1 MERRVLCLDCDGVIF
16 NTVQMI
22 QKIIAKINYCCSQEF
37 QEKNID
43 RALKENQI
51 DLYNKY
57 RRIRKITIDEVLEE
71 TSDIYKNRIR
81 YNEMYVYK
89 NTFYG
94 VVEMIAA
101 ICEARI
107 FDKIYITTHVNSLQ
121 EVLAKT
127 QFFGNF
133 LSQVEVFT
141 IPFNSEPYNPDK
153 NNYYENFNRKRTNK
167 PAEFF
172 KAKGENPTNTIFID
186 DSESI
191 CEQARELGAKAYLCN
206 SKTDDPLEVFEEMLE
221 NLGKRVNLGETK
233 KMTLF

>member
-22 QKIIAKINYCCSQEF
+22 QNIIAKINYCCSQEF

-43 RALKENQI
+43 RALKNNQI
-51 DLYNKY
+51 ELYDKY
-57 RRIRKITIDEVLEE
+57 RRIRKITTDEVLEE
-71 TSDIYKNRIR
+71 SRDMYKNRIR

-101 ICEARI
+101 ICESRI

-121 EVLAKT
+121 EILAKT
-127 QFFGNF
+127 QFFGDF
-133 LSQVEVFT
+133 LPQVEVFT
-141 IPFNSEPYNPDK
+141 IQFNSEPYNPDK

-172 KAKGENPTNTIFID
+172 KATGENPETTIFID

-191 CEQARELGAKAYLCN
+191 CNQAVELGAKAYLCN
-206 SKTDDPLEVFEEMLE
+206 SKVCDPLSVFEEMLE
-221 NLGKRVNLGETK
+221 NLGKRVNIGDTK
-233 KMTLF
+233 KMTL

>member
-22 QKIIAKINYCCSQEF
+22 QRIIAKINYCCSPEF

-43 RALKENQI
+43 RALQDNQM
-51 DLYNKY
+51 DLYNTY

-71 TSDIYKNRIR
+71 TKDIYKNRIP

-94 VVEMIAA
+94 VIEMIAA

-127 QFFGNF
+127 QFFGDY
-133 LSQVEVFT
+133 LPQVEVFT
-141 IPFNSEPYNPDK
+141 IPFNSEPYNHDK
-153 NNYYENFNRKRTNK
+153 KSYYENFNRKRTNK

-172 KAKGENPTNTIFID
+172 KAKGENPENTIFID

-191 CEQARELGAKAYLCN
+191 CEQARELGAKAYICN
-206 SKTDDPLEVFEEMLE
+206 SKIDDPLFVFEEMLE
-221 NLGKRVNLGETK
+221 NLGKRVNIGETK

>member
-16 NTVQMI
+16 NTVHMI
-22 QKIIAKINYCCSQEF
+22 QEIIAKINYCCSQEF

-43 RALKENQI
+43 RALQNNQME
-51 DLYNKY
+51 LYDKY

-71 TSDIYKNRIR
+71 TRDIYKNRIR
-81 YNEMYVYK
+81 YDEMYVYK

-94 VVEMIAA
+94 VIEMIAA

-127 QFFGNF
+127 QFFGDY
-133 LSQVEVFT
+133 LPQVEVFT
-141 IPFNSEPYNPDK
+141 IPFNSEPYDPDK
-153 NNYYENFNRKRTNK
+153 RNYYENFNRKRTNK

-172 KAKGENPTNTIFID
+172 KAKGEDPANTIFID

-191 CEQARELGAKAYLCN
+191 CSQARELGAVAYICN
-206 SKTDDPLEVFEEMLE
+206 SKTDDPLSVFEEMLE
-221 NLGKRVNLGETK
+221 NLGKRVNIGETK